1 MEYKSNDKWSTEMW
15 ENSVTNFQIPLQEGQ
30 QMPLLGSGGFGS
42 VQFKAGHCGGRHET
56 TPCWND
62 NNQVFQLIPPNNR
75 KFILLLR

>member
-1 MEYKSNDKWSTEMW
+1 MVYRNLRKFSNLIW
-15 ENSVTNFQIPLQEGQ
+15 IPLQEGQ

-62 NNQVFQLIPPNNR
+62 NNQVFQLKPHNDR
-75 KFILLLR
+75 KLIRT